1 MGSKLKK
8 TEGFSLERRKL
19 KLRRT
24 EISSLGK
31 QRDKAHKED

>member
-1 MGSKLKK
+1 MGFKLKK
-8 TEGFSLERRKL
+8 SEGFCLERRKL
-19 KLRRT
+19 KLMKT

>member
-8 TEGFSLERRKL
+8 SEGF